1 MRLKAVKQ
9 ELIQWLSQL
18 EDSATIEYLKIVKDA
33 QASESDW
40 WDHISDDQKAG
51 IERGL
56 EDIKKERT
64 IAGED
69 VRSKY
74 GI

>member
-18 EDSATIEYLKIVKDA
+18 EDSATIEYLKVVKDA
-33 QASESDW
+33 QVSESDW

-56 EDIKKERT
+56 KDIKKERT